1 MPCNKTF
8 RPATAVQ
15 TVDYPPVAA
24 RARFSDE
31 AQRET
36 LFEIG
41 EALAIRFDL
50 ERRRPQPALSF
61 AVPIY
66 YEEGNPAVRVV
77 PDFFVSPAS
86 NGKRRQTYKLWEE
99 PKAPDFVLDV
109 AAAAA
114 DRDRDW
120 RGKPGGYAAIGV
132 PEYWRFDPTGQHF
145 EPRLQGFR
153 RQADGYVALPA
164 NREGSAITI
173 RSEALDLD
181 LHFDGERLRLRDS
194 QTGRFFPTGREFFA
208 DAVAAEAAYYAEL
221 DALRKADAKLEA
233 ETQALRKAD
242 AELEAE
248 TQALRKADAELE
260 AETEALRKAD
270 AELEAETQAL
280 RQAEARVARAEKRL
294 LARGL
299 TPRAKPYDTDTP
311 TRRRAR
317 SSFG

>member
-1 MPCNKTF
+1 MPRNETF
-8 RPATAVQ
+8 RPAKAVQ
-15 TVDYPPVAA
+15 TVVYPPVAA
-24 RARFSDE
+24 WARFSDE
-31 AQRET
+31 DQRDS
-36 LFEIG
+36 LFEVG
-41 EALAIRFDL
+41 EALAIRFDS
-50 ERRRPQPALSF
+50 ERRSPYPSLSF
-61 AVPIY
+61 AAPIY
-66 YEEGNPAVRVV
+66 YQEGNPAVRVV
-77 PDFFVSPAS
+77 PDFFVLLAS
-86 NGKRRQTYKLWEE
+86 NGKRRQIYKLWEE
-99 PKAPDFVLDV
+99 RKAPDFVLDV
-109 AAAAA
+109 AAAVE

-120 RGKPGGYAAIGV
+120 RGKPDGYAAIGV
-132 PEYWRFDPTGQHF
+132 PEFWRFDPTGQHF

-153 RQADGYVALPA
+153 RQTDGYVALPA

-221 DALRKADAKLEA
+221 DALRKADA
-233 ETQALRKAD
+233 
-242 AELEAE
+242 ELEAE
-248 TQALRKADAELE
+248 TQALRQADAKLE
-260 AETEALRKAD
+260 AETRALHEAEAK
-270 AELEAETQAL
+270 LEAETQAL

>member
-1 MPCNKTF
+1 M
-8 RPATAVQ
+8 
-15 TVDYPPVAA
+15 AA
-24 RARFSDE
+24 WARFSDE

-36 LFEIG
+36 LFEVG

-50 ERRRPQPALSF
+50 ERRWPRPALSF

-114 DRDRDW
+114 DGDRDW

-164 NREGSAITI
+164 NREGSAIAI

-248 TQALRKADAELE
+248 TQALRKADA
-260 AETEALRKAD
+260 
-270 AELEAETQAL
+270 
-280 RQAEARVARAEKRL
+280 RVARAEKRL

>member
-1 MPCNKTF
+1 MS
-8 RPATAVQ
+8 VQ
-15 TVDYPPVAA
+15 TVDYPSVAA
-24 RARFSDE
+24 WARFSDE
-31 AQRET
+31 AQRDA
-36 LFEIG
+36 LFEVG

-50 ERRRPQPALSF
+50 ERRWPRPSLSF

-77 PDFFVSPAS
+77 PDFFVSPAA

-120 RGKPGGYAAIGV
+120 RGKPDGYAAIGV

-153 RQADGYVALPA
+153 RQADGYAALPA
-164 NREGSAITI
+164 NREDAAITI
-173 RSEALDLD
+173 RSAALDLD

-221 DALRKADAKLEA
+221 DALRKADAALA
-233 ETQALRKAD
+233 VETWALRAS
-242 AELEAE
+242 
-248 TQALRKADAELE
+248 
-260 AETEALRKAD
+260 
-270 AELEAETQAL
+270 
-280 RQAEARVARAEKRL
+280 EARVARLEQQL
-294 LARGL
+294 LVRGVKPL
-299 TPRAKPYDTDTP
+299 TKPYNADPP
-311 TRRRAR
+311 TRQPT
-317 SSFG
+317 SSSLD

>member
-1 MPCNKTF
+1 MPCNETF

-24 RARFSDE
+24 WARFSDE
-31 AQRET
+31 DQHEALLEV
-36 LFEIG
+36 G

-50 ERRRPQPALSF
+50 ERRWPYATISF
-61 AVPIY
+61 AAPIY

-77 PDFFVSPAS
+77 PDLFVSLES
-86 NGKRRQTYKLWEE
+86 NGKRHQTYKFWEE

-114 DRDRDW
+114 DGDRDW
-120 RGKPGGYAAIGV
+120 RGKPDGYAAIGV

-153 RQADGYVALPA
+153 RRADGYAALPA
-164 NREGSAITI
+164 NREGSAITV

-181 LHFDGERLRLRDS
+181 LHFDGERLRLQDS

-221 DALRKADAKLEA
+221 DALRKSEAALEA
-233 ETQALRKAD
+233 ETRALHKAK
-242 AELEAE
+242 AGLEAE
-248 TQALRKADAELE
+248 TRALRK
-260 AETEALRKAD
+260 
-270 AELEAETQAL
+270 
-280 RQAEARVARAEKRL
+280 AEARVARAEKRL

-311 TRRRAR
+311 ARRRAR

>member
-1 MPCNKTF
+1 MPCNEPF

-15 TVDYPPVAA
+15 TVDYPSVAA
-24 RARFSDE
+24 WARFSDE

-36 LFEIG
+36 LFEVG

-50 ERRRPQPALSF
+50 EGRWPQPSLSF

-66 YEEGNPAVRVV
+66 YEEGNPAIRVV

-86 NGKRRQTYKLWEE
+86 NGKRRQIYKLWEE
-99 PKAPDFVLDV
+99 RKAPDFVLDV
-109 AAAAA
+109 AAAVE

-120 RGKPGGYAAIGV
+120 RGKPDGYAAIGV
-132 PEYWRFDPTGQHF
+132 PEFWRFDPTGQHF

-221 DALRKADAKLEA
+221 DALRKADA
-233 ETQALRKAD
+233 
-242 AELEAE
+242 ELEAE
-248 TQALRKADAELE
+248 TQALRKADA
-260 AETEALRKAD
+260 K
-270 AELEAETQAL
+270 LEAETQAL
-280 RQAEARVARAEKRL
+280 RQADAALAAETWALRASEARIARLEQQL
-294 LARGL
+294 LARGVMPV
-299 TPRAKPYDTDTP
+299 TRRYGTDPP
-311 TRRRAR
+311 TRQPT
-317 SSFG
+317 SSRLD